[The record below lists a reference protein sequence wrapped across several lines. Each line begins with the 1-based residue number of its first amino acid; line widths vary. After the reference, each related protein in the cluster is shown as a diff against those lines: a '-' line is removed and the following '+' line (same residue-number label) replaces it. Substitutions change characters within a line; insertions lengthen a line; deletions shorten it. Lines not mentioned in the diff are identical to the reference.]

1 MRDETERLDR
11 AAQSAMRG
19 DRFRLFMT
27 DPDVIAF
34 FDAYERD
41 HINRMLNAQPSDD
54 DTRRDGAIR
63 IHAMREFR
71 AFIKAAIAAGDKS
84 AETLRKETKK

>member
-19 DRFRLFMT
+19 DRFRLFMS

-41 HINRMLNAQPSDD
+41 HVERMLSVAPTDHESRQGEAMLIN
-54 DTRRDGAIR
+54 
-63 IHAMREFR
+63 AMREFR
-71 AFIKAAIAAGDKS
+71 AFIKAAIAAGDRS
-84 AETLRKETKK
+84 AETLRKETRK